1 MQSCLVPAVLHQY
14 SRKHQGVFLCLPDQ
28 LYGELFPRKPF
39 PSLSLPP
46 MTPALTKRIPAR
58 PKELLQQQLPLG
70 RGAAA
75 GRRGGT
81 TTTTPR
87 HHRCAPAPGGGATAP
102 PGGPGQRCSVC
113 REPRSP
119 SSPCTC
125 AFYLCPPCL
134 NKPQHK

>member
-14 SRKHQGVFLCLPDQ
+14 SKKHCLYAFQ
-28 LYGELFPRKPF
+28 ISFMESCSRGN
-39 PSLSLPP
+39 PSRACLPP

-102 PGGPGQRCSVC
+102 PGGPGRRCSVC
-113 REPRSP
+113 KEPRSP